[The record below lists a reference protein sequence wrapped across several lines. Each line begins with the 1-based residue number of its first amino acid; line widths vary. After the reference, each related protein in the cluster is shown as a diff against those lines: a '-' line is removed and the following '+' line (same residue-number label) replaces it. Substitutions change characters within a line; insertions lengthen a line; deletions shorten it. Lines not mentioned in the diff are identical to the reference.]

1 MANEEQ
7 IEYWNGAAGQ
17 RWAESDALMER
28 VLSPITAAL
37 LDHLP
42 LDGCRQALDVGCGG
56 GSQSLQL
63 ARALG
68 PGSAVTGIDI
78 SAPMLEVARAKAG
91 ECDEGCGSLA
101 FIEADASEYRFKPG
115 SFDLLFS
122 RFGVMFFDDPQG
134 AFNNMS
140 AALRP
145 GALLGFACWRA
156 LQDNDWAWLPLQTAL
171 RHVPPPEPPE
181 PGAPGPFAFADATR
195 VSGILEAAG
204 FTDIGMTEYAATM
217 QFGDGGTL
225 EEAVTNLA
233 RIGPLSR
240 LLAGQPPELEATV
253 ITALIND
260 LAPYFADGALR
271 IPGAVWFVTGRKG

>member
-17 RWAESDALMER
+17 RWAECDALMER
-28 VLSPITAAL
+28 ILSPITAAL

-42 LDGCRQALDVGCGG
+42 LEGCQQALDVGCGG

-68 PGSAVTGIDI
+68 PGSDVTGIDI
-78 SAPMLEVARAKAG
+78 SAPMLAVASAKADA
-91 ECDEGCGSLA
+91 CDDSCGSLT
-101 FIEADASEYRFKPG
+101 FIEADASTYPFQAA

-122 RFGVMFFDDPQG
+122 RFGVMFFDDPQA
-134 AFNNMS
+134 AFTNM
-140 AALRP
+140 ATALRP

-156 LQDNDWAWLPLQTAL
+156 VQDNDWAWLPLQTAL
-171 RHVPPPEPPE
+171 QHVAPPQPPE
-181 PGAPGPFAFADATR
+181 PGAPGPFAFADEAR

-204 FTDIGMTEYAATM
+204 FTDIGMSEHAATM

-240 LLAGQPPELEATV
+240 LLAGQPPALEATV
-253 ITALIND
+253 INALVED

-271 IPGAVWFVTGRKG
+271 MPGAVWFVTGRKR